1 MRSLVFGCAVAM
13 PRSTARPAAVP
24 PVRIADFR
32 TNSRRAIIPPSSCS
46 ARLLRRGPVG
56 MRRPLVA
63 RQLAV
68 DAPVRLLDV
77 LEDDLDLVGGRL
89 ADLHHRL
96 GDRGGDLAL
105 LLVGAPGV
113 PLDRDVRHG
122 LSPRSWIR
130 GSDYRSGLPAGQGSP
145 APGLD
150 ACGALRAG
158 TIVPRACLT
167 PATEQRARP
176 AKAWGIG
183 A

>member
-1 MRSLVFGCAVAM
+1 MRSLVFGCADAM
-13 PRSTARPAAVP
+13 PCSTARPAAVP
-24 PVRIADFR
+24 PVRTADFR
-32 TNSRRAIIPPSSCS
+32 RNSRRAIRPASSS
-46 ARLLRRGPVG
+46 AASPFRRASVAII
-56 MRRPLVA
+56 LVA
-63 RQLAV
+63 RQLSV
-68 DAPVRLLDV
+68 DAPVRLLHV

-113 PLDRDVRHG
+113 PLNRDVRHG